1 MFTKTG
7 NFFGEKEF
15 GTNQTTMKFFLTIL
29 ATCNFYYFA
38 WIFNLVKEV
47 NEKQT
52 RIKINEILPFVI
64 TGLSFWGVYLQS
76 FFIFFIFNKS
86 TLETFTILINLGSLT
101 CFGLIIYL
109 SFKTRA
115 AIHIILLQQNLYV
128 PLNIFFTIIFPLIY
142 QYYCLRNAEERFAKN
157 SNQYVNTQPTSSTV
171 KSKTEQLEELAKL
184 KETGVLSEEE
194 FQAEKKK
201 ILEKD

>member
-7 NFFGEKEF
+7 NFFGEREF

-64 TGLSFWGVYLQS
+64 AGLSFWGVYLQS

-157 SNQYVNTQPTSSTV
+157 SNQYVNTQSTSSTV

>member
-7 NFFGEKEF
+7 NFFGEREF

-157 SNQYVNTQPTSSTV
+157 SNQYVNTQSTSSTV